1 MDTKIKNAPSL
12 FSLQNDCLLMIFMF
26 LNFEEIGRVDTSTTN
41 RRDRETRL
49 LPVLKTLT
57 LPRVVLRSTTNESCI
72 HSLRYLLLREIA
84 VKEVAFPSKI
94 SETNL
99 IMCARGL
106 YIQPLKGLKSV
117 SLSGCSKITDAGL
130 ASLAGGCAG
139 LTSVDLVCCINI
151 TDAGLACLAG
161 GCAGL
166 TSVNQKCRMCR
177 LQLYLSQQHQKTTS
191 KKAGGTA
198 ERQKV

>member
-1 MDTKIKNAPSL
+1 MISLVLTIITVSCGYSTSILPSVTKYIPTRIALWYLKMDTKIKNAPSL

-139 LTSVDLVCCINI
+139 LTSVHL
-151 TDAGLACLAG
+151 L
-161 GCAGL
+161 
-166 TSVNQKCRMCR
+166 
-177 LQLYLSQQHQKTTS
+177 
-191 KKAGGTA
+191 
-198 ERQKV
+198 